1 MLSVNLHKFL
11 TFSLYSAARGLVVL
25 MRDVYIVSA
34 TRTPL
39 GRFGGVLAALSP
51 VDLGVHVMK
60 AVLAQASVP
69 ASALDLYIM
78 GNVLRAGH
86 GQLLPRQAALQAEI
100 PASVNGYAI
109 DMVCASS
116 MMGLINAT
124 LAIRAG
130 EADLVLAGGMES
142 MSQTGFGLSHRAR
155 WGYKLLLG
163 APEPLSDLLLQDGL
177 TDATTG
183 EGMGDQTERVAES
196 YGLAR
201 KDLDEI
207 ALHSH
212 QRAAAATAQGVFK
225 REITPIEI
233 ATKKGTQTVDT
244 DEGIRADSTLEA
256 LAKLRPAFKP
266 DGVLTAGNSSQIS
279 DGAAA
284 LILASQSAIEKY
296 GLKPLAKVLGGS
308 WHSGESWRFVEMPV
322 GAAQK
327 LLEKLKLTAS
337 NIDLFENNEAFAA
350 SSLIFQQQ
358 LGISLDQLNVHGGS
372 IALGHPI
379 GASGARIV
387 VTLLNALQEHNKTLG
402 MAALCHGTGG
412 GTAIAIERV

>member
-1 MLSVNLHKFL
+1 MK
-11 TFSLYSAARGLVVL
+11 
-25 MRDVYIVSA
+25 
-34 TRTPL
+34 
-39 GRFGGVLAALSP
+39 AAL
-51 VDLGVHVMK
+51 
-60 AVLAQASVP
+60 AQSGVP
-69 ASALDLYIM
+69 ASALELYIM

-86 GQLLPRQAALQAEI
+86 GQLLPRQAALQAGI

-116 MMGLINAT
+116 MMSLMNAT
-124 LAIRAG
+124 LAIRSG

-142 MSQTGFGLSHRAR
+142 MSQTGFALSHRAR

-163 APEPLSDLLLQDGL
+163 APEPLTDLLMHDGL

-183 EGMGDQTERVAES
+183 EGMGDQTERVAEAH
-196 YGLAR
+196 GLAR

-212 QRAAAATAQGVFK
+212 QRAAAATAAGVFK
-225 REITPIEI
+225 REIAPIEI
-233 ATKKGTQTVDT
+233 TTKKGTQVVDT
-244 DEGIRADSTLEA
+244 DEGIRSDSTPEA
-256 LAKLRPAFKP
+256 LAKLRPSFKP
-266 DGVLTAGNSSQIS
+266 EGVLTAGNSSQIS

-284 LILASQSAIEKY
+284 LILASQSAVEQY

-308 WHSGESWRFVEMPV
+308 WHSGETWRFVEMPI
-322 GAAQK
+322 GAAQRLLAK
-327 LLEKLKLTAS
+327 LNMSAS
-337 NIDLFENNEAFAA
+337 DIDLFENNEAFAV

-358 LGISLDQLNVHGGS
+358 LGISLDQLNVHGGA

-387 VTLLNALQEHNKTLG
+387 VTLLNALQEHHKTLG

-412 GTAIAIERV
+412 GTAVVIERV